1 MNIEL
6 HIERLVLE
14 GLPLARTEGPELQAA
29 VERELVR
36 LLGEGGLGRGFATGG
51 AVRSVRGGALNLAE
65 GMNAVSLGEGIAGA
79 VYTGLGGEK

>member
-14 GLPLARTEGPELQAA
+14 GLPVARAEEPELQAA
-29 VERELVR
+29 MERELVR
-36 LLGEGGLGRGFATGG
+36 LLGEGGLGSGFAMDG

-65 GMNAVSLGEGIAGA
+65 GMNALSLGERIAGA
-79 VYTGLGGEK
+79 VYAGLGGGK